1 MSWPAGWLLCPVSGN
16 HTLGC
21 PEQAPSCTAL
31 PTINATPP
39 STPPQPQF
47 VSGASM
53 RAPEEVFASEAGGA
67 PRAEEELEREDRKR
81 RRAQVSVGGVVA
93 GRCIEW

>member
-1 MSWPAGWLLCPVSGN
+1 MPGLP
-16 HTLGC
+16 H
-21 PEQAPSCTAL
+21 PL
-31 PTINATPP
+31 PT
-39 STPPQPQF
+39 QF

-81 RRAQVSVGGVVA
+81 RRAQVGTQGSWGWLGTRAVA
-93 GRCIEW
+93 PPLPRDPLRRFKKHVEAVT

>member
-1 MSWPAGWLLCPVSGN
+1 
-16 HTLGC
+16 
-21 PEQAPSCTAL
+21 
-31 PTINATPP
+31 
-39 STPPQPQF
+39 
-47 VSGASM
+47 M

-93 GRCIEW
+93 GRGIEW